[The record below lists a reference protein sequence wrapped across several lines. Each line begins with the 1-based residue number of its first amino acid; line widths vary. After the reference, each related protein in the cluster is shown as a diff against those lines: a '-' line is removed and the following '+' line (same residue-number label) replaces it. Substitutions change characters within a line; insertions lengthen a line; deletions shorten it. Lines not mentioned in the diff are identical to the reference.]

1 MRTLTKTALLIA
13 VLALFQPAPADARG
27 EGGLSRGK
35 AVKAAVARYPG
46 KVVKISDGK
55 KHYQIRILQK
65 NGRVV
70 IVKVDKKS
78 GAVSKSRKKG
88 R

>member
-1 MRTLTKTALLIA
+1 MRILTKTALLIA
-13 VLALFQPAPADARG
+13 VLGLFHLAPADARG
-27 EGGLSRGK
+27 NGGISK
-35 AVKAAVARYPG
+35 SQAVKSATARYPG
-46 KVVKISDGK
+46 KVVKISGGK
-55 KHYQIRILQK
+55 SHYQVRVLQK

-78 GAVSKSRKKG
+78 GRVTTSRKKG